1 MEAEQA
7 QDSALGTRHSALA
20 GRAAPARPARRAGWV
35 ASIRRQRLAVVG
47 AAIVGFFVVLAL
59 VGPRVAPYSPTEQ
72 HIRDR
77 LRPPNGTYLLGS
89 DEFGRDILSRLLY
102 GAGISFQVGI
112 IAVGLSGVVGVLLG
126 LIAGY
131 VGGWLDGI

>member
-7 QDSALGTRHSALA
+7 RDSGLGTQQSALA
-20 GRAAPARPARRAGWV
+20 QHSAPARPVRRAGWW
-35 ASIRRQRLAVVG
+35 ASVRRQRPAVVG

-72 HIRDR
+72 HVRAR

-102 GAGISFQVGI
+102 
-112 IAVGLSGVVGVLLG
+112 
-126 LIAGY
+126 
-131 VGGWLDGI
+131 